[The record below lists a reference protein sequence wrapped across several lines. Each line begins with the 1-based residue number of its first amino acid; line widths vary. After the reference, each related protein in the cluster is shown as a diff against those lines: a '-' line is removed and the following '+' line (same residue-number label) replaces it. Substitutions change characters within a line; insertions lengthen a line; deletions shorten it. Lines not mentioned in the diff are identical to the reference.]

1 LSVSKRNV
9 CPLRDTV
16 SAATSPVT
24 AFTRWDEKAGLHGM
38 RYAPN
43 DRRAFKHKK
52 RRPAM
57 KKISTVQAYGKEI
70 LKEQKLTIGVDLGD
84 RWSFYCVLDEAG
96 KIIL

>member
-1 LSVSKRNV
+1 
-9 CPLRDTV
+9 
-16 SAATSPVT
+16 
-24 AFTRWDEKAGLHGM
+24 M

-70 LKEQKLTIGVDLGD
+70 LKEQKLTIGVDYLGD
-84 RWSFYCVLDEAG
+84 RWSFYCVLEDLRTMTQTAAEKCNVCHAYE
-96 KIIL
+96 LS

>member
-1 LSVSKRNV
+1 
-9 CPLRDTV
+9 
-16 SAATSPVT
+16 
-24 AFTRWDEKAGLHGM
+24 M

-57 KKISTVQAYGKEI
+57 KKISTVQAFGKEI

-84 RWSFYCVLDEAG
+84 R
-96 KIIL
+96 